1 MKIRIKK
8 EPLNIDIGT
17 YFKIRNFIFQNK
29 LYSKLGDESLLAPFI
44 EYKKFK
50 NDKEDKVISIKFDK
64 TGIKKIDDQLP
75 LLENAL
81 VAKLKAI
88 RLIKINN
95 QPTSVTYEILLKES
109 EQETIILDDNI
120 EPTKNDIITLDKYHL
135 WNPNTVPH
143 CLIAG
148 PTRSGKS
155 RVAYN
160 IIKQLRSI
168 TDEKYLFVVDP
179 KNDELREVCRNNF
192 KLKYIETKQ
201 ERIEQLIDFYFN
213 LMMKRFDEKEKGK
226 LETDFKH
233 AFLIID
239 ELSAFKNFYNTK
251 KEYQEI
257 EKKIKTIAMLGRAA
271 RIHIIIMLQ
280 QPSAENLSTELRD
293 QLGVRILMGNPVN
306 RETFVMAL
314 GQNDKEI
321 FTKEQGEGFISIN
334 NKVEDFKAPQ
344 ILFPREI
351 NN

>member
-1 MKIRIKK
+1 MKVQIKK
-8 EPLNIDIGT
+8 TPFKYQLTRYLKMQNFLYQNNLYLVLGDGTFLSPLIKYKTFTNEQND
-17 YFKIRNFIFQNK
+17 KILLIEF
-29 LYSKLGDESLLAPFI
+29 SKLG
-44 EYKKFK
+44 
-50 NDKEDKVISIKFDK
+50 V
-64 TGIKKIDDQLP
+64 KKIDDQLP

-88 RLIKINN
+88 RLVKINN

-120 EPTKNDIITLDKYHL
+120 EPSKNDTITLDKYHL

-160 IIKQLRSI
+160 IIKQLKSI
-168 TDEKYLFVVDP
+168 TDEKFIFVIDP

-239 ELSAFKNFYNTK
+239 ELAAFKNFYNTK

-334 NKVEDFKAPQ
+334 NKVEDFKAPK

-351 NN
+351 Q

>member
-1 MKIRIKK
+1 MKVQIKK
-8 EPLNIDIGT
+8 TPFKYQLTRYLKMQNFLYQNNLYLVLGDGTFLSPLIKYKTFTNEQND
-17 YFKIRNFIFQNK
+17 KILLIEF
-29 LYSKLGDESLLAPFI
+29 SKLG
-44 EYKKFK
+44 
-50 NDKEDKVISIKFDK
+50 V
-64 TGIKKIDDQLP
+64 KKIDDQLP

-120 EPTKNDIITLDKYHL
+120 EPSKNDTITLDKYHL

-160 IIKQLRSI
+160 IIKQLKSI
-168 TDEKYLFVVDP
+168 TDEKFIFVIDP

-239 ELSAFKNFYNTK
+239 ELAAFKNFYNTK

-334 NKVEDFKAPQ
+334 NKVEDFKAPK

-351 NN
+351 Q

>member
-1 MKIRIKK
+1 MKVQIKK
-8 EPLNIDIGT
+8 TPFKYQLTRYLKMQNFLYQNNLYLILGDGTFLSPLIRYKTFTNEQND
-17 YFKIRNFIFQNK
+17 KILLIEF
-29 LYSKLGDESLLAPFI
+29 SKLG
-44 EYKKFK
+44 
-50 NDKEDKVISIKFDK
+50 V
-64 TGIKKIDDQLP
+64 KKIDDQLP

-120 EPTKNDIITLDKYHL
+120 EPSKNDTITLDKYHL

-160 IIKQLRSI
+160 IIKQLKSI
-168 TDEKYLFVVDP
+168 TDEKFIFVIDP

-239 ELSAFKNFYNTK
+239 ELAAFKNFYNTK

-334 NKVEDFKAPQ
+334 NKVEDFKAPK

-351 NN
+351 K

>member
-1 MKIRIKK
+1 MKVQIKK
-8 EPLNIDIGT
+8 TPFKYQLTRYLKMQNFLYQNNLYLVLGDGTFLSPLIKYKTFTNEQND
-17 YFKIRNFIFQNK
+17 KILLIEF
-29 LYSKLGDESLLAPFI
+29 SKLG
-44 EYKKFK
+44 
-50 NDKEDKVISIKFDK
+50 V
-64 TGIKKIDDQLP
+64 KKIDDQLP

-120 EPTKNDIITLDKYHL
+120 EPSKNDTITLDKYHL

-160 IIKQLRSI
+160 IIKQLKSI
-168 TDEKYLFVVDP
+168 TDEKFIFVIDP

-239 ELSAFKNFYNTK
+239 ELAAFKNFYNTK

-257 EKKIKTIAMLGRAA
+257 EKKIKNIAMLGRAA

-334 NKVEDFKAPQ
+334 NKVEDFKAPK

-351 NN
+351 K

>member
-1 MKIRIKK
+1 MKVQIKK
-8 EPLNIDIGT
+8 TPFKYQLTRYLKMQNFLYQNNLYLVLGDGTFLSPLIKYKTFTNEQND
-17 YFKIRNFIFQNK
+17 KILLIEF
-29 LYSKLGDESLLAPFI
+29 SKLG
-44 EYKKFK
+44 
-50 NDKEDKVISIKFDK
+50 V
-64 TGIKKIDDQLP
+64 KKIDDQLP

-109 EQETIILDDNI
+109 EQETIILNDNI
-120 EPTKNDIITLDKYHL
+120 EPSKNDTITLDKYHL

-160 IIKQLRSI
+160 IIKQLKSI
-168 TDEKYLFVVDP
+168 TDEKFIFVIDP

-239 ELSAFKNFYNTK
+239 ELAAFKNFYNTK

-334 NKVEDFKAPQ
+334 NKVEDFKAPK

-351 NN
+351 K

>member
-1 MKIRIKK
+1 MKVQIKK
-8 EPLNIDIGT
+8 TPFKYQLTRYLKMQNFLYQNNLYLVLGDGTFLSPLIKYKTFTNEQND
-17 YFKIRNFIFQNK
+17 KILLIEF
-29 LYSKLGDESLLAPFI
+29 SKLG
-44 EYKKFK
+44 
-50 NDKEDKVISIKFDK
+50 V
-64 TGIKKIDDQLP
+64 KKIDDQLP

-120 EPTKNDIITLDKYHL
+120 EPSKNDTITLDKYHL

-160 IIKQLRSI
+160 IIKQLKSI
-168 TDEKYLFVVDP
+168 TDEKFIFVIDP

-239 ELSAFKNFYNTK
+239 ELAAFKNFYNTK

-306 RETFVMAL
+306 RETFVMTL

-334 NKVEDFKAPQ
+334 NKVEDFKAPK

-351 NN
+351 Q

>member
-1 MKIRIKK
+1 MKVQIKK
-8 EPLNIDIGT
+8 TPFKYQLTRYLKMQNFLYQNNLYLVLGDGTFLSPLIKYKTFTNEQND
-17 YFKIRNFIFQNK
+17 KILLIEF
-29 LYSKLGDESLLAPFI
+29 SKLG
-44 EYKKFK
+44 
-50 NDKEDKVISIKFDK
+50 V
-64 TGIKKIDDQLP
+64 KKIDDQLP

-81 VAKLKAI
+81 IAKLKAI

-120 EPTKNDIITLDKYHL
+120 EPSKNDTITLDKYHL

-160 IIKQLRSI
+160 IIKQLKSI
-168 TDEKYLFVVDP
+168 TDEKFIFVIDP

-239 ELSAFKNFYNTK
+239 ELAAFKNFYNTK

-334 NKVEDFKAPQ
+334 NKVEDFKAPK

-351 NN
+351 K

>member
-1 MKIRIKK
+1 MKVQIKK
-8 EPLNIDIGT
+8 IPFKYQLNR
-17 YFKIRNFIFQNK
+17 YFKMQNFLYQNN
-29 LYSKLGDESLLAPFI
+29 LYLVLGDGTFLSPLIKYKTFTNEQNDKILLIEFSKLG
-44 EYKKFK
+44 
-50 NDKEDKVISIKFDK
+50 V
-64 TGIKKIDDQLP
+64 KKIDDQLP

-120 EPTKNDIITLDKYHL
+120 EPSKNDTITLDKYHL

-160 IIKQLRSI
+160 IIKQLKSI
-168 TDEKYLFVVDP
+168 TDEKFIFVIDP

-213 LMMKRFDEKEKGK
+213 LMMKRFEEKEKGK

-239 ELSAFKNFYNTK
+239 ELAAFKNFYNTK

-334 NKVEDFKAPQ
+334 NKVEDFKAPK

-351 NN
+351 Q

>member
-1 MKIRIKK
+1 MKVQIKK
-8 EPLNIDIGT
+8 TPFKYQLTRYLKMQNFLYQNNLYLVLGDGTFLSPLIKYKTFTNEQND
-17 YFKIRNFIFQNK
+17 KILLIEF
-29 LYSKLGDESLLAPFI
+29 SKLG
-44 EYKKFK
+44 
-50 NDKEDKVISIKFDK
+50 V
-64 TGIKKIDDQLP
+64 KKIDDQLP

-120 EPTKNDIITLDKYHL
+120 EPSKNDTITLDKYHL

-160 IIKQLRSI
+160 IIKQLKSI
-168 TDEKYLFVVDP
+168 TDEKFIFVIDP

-239 ELSAFKNFYNTK
+239 ELAAFKNFYNTK

-334 NKVEDFKAPQ
+334 NKVEDFKAPK

-351 NN
+351 K